1 MYRAIPVGSKLLQR
15 KWDQQN
21 RDIHIGKLREAK
33 PSVDVRE
40 PAQFKHI
47 KKKLKK
53 NQLLEGKHIGD
64 YSIYRALYG
73 DRKREPHIIGEDDS
87 HNANNNR
94 HEWVS
99 AWAEWGTC
107 C

>member
-53 NQLLEGKHIGD
+53 NQLLEGKSTLVI
-64 YSIYRALYG
+64 SVSQYRTLYG
-73 DRKREPHIIGEDDS
+73 D
-87 HNANNNR
+87 
-94 HEWVS
+94 
-99 AWAEWGTC
+99 
-107 C
+107 

>member
-53 NQLLEGKHIGD
+53 N
-64 YSIYRALYG
+64 
-73 DRKREPHIIGEDDS
+73 
-87 HNANNNR
+87 
-94 HEWVS
+94 
-99 AWAEWGTC
+99 
-107 C
+107 

>member
-1 MYRAIPVGSKLLQR
+1 MGSKLLQR

-21 RDIHIGKLREAK
+21 RDIHISKLREAK

-53 NQLLEGKHIGD
+53 NQLLEGKHHQL
-64 YSIYRALYG
+64 SIDCICFFSRALYG
-73 DRKREPHIIGEDDS
+73 D
-87 HNANNNR
+87 
-94 HEWVS
+94 
-99 AWAEWGTC
+99 
-107 C
+107 

>member
-1 MYRAIPVGSKLLQR
+1 VGSKLLQR

-53 NQLLEGKHIGD
+53 NQLLEGTLEI
-64 YSIYRALYG
+64 ILVINVPQYRALYG
-73 DRKREPHIIGEDDS
+73 D
-87 HNANNNR
+87 
-94 HEWVS
+94 
-99 AWAEWGTC
+99 
-107 C
+107 

>member
-21 RDIHIGKLREAK
+21 RDIHISKLREAK

-53 NQLLEGKHIGD
+53 NQLLEGKPPDTFAIH
-64 YSIYRALYG
+64 
-73 DRKREPHIIGEDDS
+73 
-87 HNANNNR
+87 
-94 HEWVS
+94 
-99 AWAEWGTC
+99 
-107 C
+107 